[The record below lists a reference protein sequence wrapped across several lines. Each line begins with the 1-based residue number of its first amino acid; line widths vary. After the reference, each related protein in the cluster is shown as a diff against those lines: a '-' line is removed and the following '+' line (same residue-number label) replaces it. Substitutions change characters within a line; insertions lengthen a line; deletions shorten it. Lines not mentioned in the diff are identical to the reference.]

1 MKQIEQITQGLW
13 DLQDCSYRDFQ
24 AKLIPTLDK
33 EKIIGVRT
41 CFAQVCQRSY
51 APSPDKS
58 FFVAIAPYL
67 L

>member
-33 EKIIGVRT
+33 
-41 CFAQVCQRSY
+41 
-51 APSPDKS
+51 
-58 FFVAIAPYL
+58 
-67 L
+67 